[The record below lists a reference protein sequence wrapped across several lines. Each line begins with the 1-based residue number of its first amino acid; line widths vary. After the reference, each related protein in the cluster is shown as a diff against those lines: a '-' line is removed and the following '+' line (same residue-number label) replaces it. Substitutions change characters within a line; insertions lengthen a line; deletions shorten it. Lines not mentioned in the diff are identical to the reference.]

1 MYFWNYMD
9 VVFNYYRPWS
19 NSVQINTNISEL
31 LAYIIGKFM
40 PIAFARANLF
50 VCAKFS
56 AYVHTTCVILWLGVE
71 KVSQLLPFITTMNQY
86 FGQVIEN

>member
-1 MYFWNYMD
+1 
-9 VVFNYYRPWS
+9 
-19 NSVQINTNISEL
+19 
-31 LAYIIGKFM
+31 M

-71 KVSQLLPFITTMNQY
+71 KVSQLLPFITMNQY